1 MLSTMYAPLMKP
13 SAGCY
18 VAPSLPAA
26 SQVSNLSLDIID
38 PRLGS
43 STRYVRLAVPGSSV
57 STAMAPRPLL
67 LGFHGQGDTGDELA
81 TAHSYESKALAAGF
95 VIAHPFGIDTVQD
108 PGKDTG
114 WNCGTAGDDSTCLPG
129 TTNNSTH
136 SSCARLGRD
145 GRCNWSTCYDDLAFV
160 RQLLKVL
167 EDKFCLDRSRYA
179 VFGRAL
185 SPPLPHTL
193 APPLF

>member
-1 MLSTMYAPLMKP
+1 M
-13 SAGCY
+13 
-18 VAPSLPAA
+18 
-26 SQVSNLSLDIID
+26 
-38 PRLGS
+38 
-43 STRYVRLAVPGSSV
+43 
-57 STAMAPRPLL
+57 
-67 LGFHGQGDTGDELA
+67 
-81 TAHSYESKALAAGF
+81 
-95 VIAHPFGIDTVQD
+95 IAHPFGIDTVQD